1 MPSGIPY
8 IVGNETAERFSYYGM
23 KAFLVIFMT
32 NYLRMPENQAND
44 WYHTFV
50 MGVYAFPILGALVSD
65 IFFGKYKTILSLSI
79 VYCLGHLVLA
89 INETQSG
96 LAIGLTLI
104 AIGSGG
110 IKPCVSAH
118 VGDQF
123 NESNNSLL
131 EKVFNYFYIGI
142 NLGSL
147 LSILATPYL
156 LDNYGPSIAFGVP
169 GALMFIAT
177 FLFWKGRHEFV
188 HIKPFGSSF
197 IKILFSKEG
206 LASIGKLSIIY
217 VFVAFFWTLFDQTGS
232 TWVTQA
238 SSKYMDKSISL
249 FDWTFSIYPS
259 QFQAV
264 NALFIL
270 LLVPVFTF
278 VVYPFLNK
286 IIEMT
291 PLRKIAL
298 GLIIA
303 SFSFVIIALAEAK
316 ITEGQT
322 VGISYQIWAYL
333 ILTAAEVLV
342 SITALEFSYSQA
354 PNEMKS
360 FIMSLYLLS
369 VSLGNGIIIIVN
381 KLTIDEV
388 SIEQIE
394 AFPTATLV
402 SVQDAS
408 AYTLGEKF
416 NISHKTGL
424 QFINKK
430 DTSALTGTFL
440 VGNIDESKNQFT
452 LWNIDRE
459 NIVSFG
465 EYKIT
470 KDNKFSIFKLK
481 GADYFYF
488 FAAMMLTV
496 GLLFI
501 FVSENYKGKTYIQ
514 EDDSQE

>member
-1 MPSGIPY
+1 
-8 IVGNETAERFSYYGM
+8 
-23 KAFLVIFMT
+23 
-32 NYLRMPENQAND
+32 
-44 WYHTFV
+44 
-50 MGVYAFPILGALVSD
+50 
-65 IFFGKYKTILSLSI
+65 
-79 VYCLGHLVLA
+79 
-89 INETQSG
+89 
-96 LAIGLTLI
+96 
-104 AIGSGG
+104 
-110 IKPCVSAH
+110 
-118 VGDQF
+118 
-123 NESNNSLL
+123 
-131 EKVFNYFYIGI
+131 
-142 NLGSL
+142 
-147 LSILATPYL
+147 
-156 LDNYGPSIAFGVP
+156 
-169 GALMFIAT
+169 
-177 FLFWKGRHEFV
+177 
-188 HIKPFGSSF
+188 
-197 IKILFSKEG
+197 
-206 LASIGKLSIIY
+206 
-217 VFVAFFWTLFDQTGS
+217 
-232 TWVTQA
+232 
-238 SSKYMDKSISL
+238 
-249 FDWTFSIYPS
+249 
-259 QFQAV
+259 
-264 NALFIL
+264 
-270 LLVPVFTF
+270 
-278 VVYPFLNK
+278 
-286 IIEMT
+286 MT

-394 AFPTATLV
+394 AFPTKTLV

-488 FAAMMLTV
+488 FAAMMLIV

-514 EDDSQE
+514 EGNSQE